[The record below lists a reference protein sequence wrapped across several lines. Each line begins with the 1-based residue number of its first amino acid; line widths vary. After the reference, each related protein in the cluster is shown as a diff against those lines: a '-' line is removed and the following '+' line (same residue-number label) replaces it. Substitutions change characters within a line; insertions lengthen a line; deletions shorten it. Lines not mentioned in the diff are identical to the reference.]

1 MAWLSA
7 MPDSAYGVS
16 LDTDTDEPGLEL
28 DRDLHGAA
36 APGARQ
42 PRPAEL
48 LDRHFEALASPF
60 ERESQGEPP
69 AEAPQSTRRSR
80 RTAQVDAPAR
90 QQESLYAPP
99 ASPPPPLPL
108 GEDELHEYDDVHGS
122 SAVVVGAGFHA
133 DPDFV
138 NELWDSDD
146 EH

>member
-7 MPDSAYGVS
+7 MPDSAYGAS
-16 LDTDTDEPGLEL
+16 LYNDDTGLDL
-28 DRDLHGAA
+28 DLDLHESA

-42 PRPAEL
+42 PRHAEL
-48 LDRHFEALASPF
+48 LDQHFEALATPF
-60 ERESQGEPP
+60 ETQGEPP
-69 AEAPQSTRRSR
+69 ADAPQSTRRSR
-80 RTAQVDAPAR
+80 RTAQTDPPVR
-90 QQESLYAPP
+90 QEESLYGPP
-99 ASPPPPLPL
+99 ASPPPPLL
-108 GEDELHEYDDVHGS
+108 EDEFHEYDDVHGS